1 MSEVTVKQIS
11 GATFAARGSSNHWT
25 MIDVAESVGGQAA
38 ASGPMEMVLF
48 GLGGCTGVDVENML
62 RKMKI
67 PIQHFEIK
75 IHAER
80 AEEHPKVYTS
90 IQMTYHFYGER
101 LPLPKL
107 ERAVKLSKETYCSVS
122 AMLGATVDIS
132 TKIEVHPST

>member
-1 MSEVTVKQIS
+1 MSDVMVKQIS

-25 MIDVAESVGGQAA
+25 MIDVPESAGGAAA
-38 ASGPMEMVLF
+38 ASGPMEMILF

-67 PIQHFEIK
+67 PIQRFEIA

-80 AEEHPKVYTS
+80 AEEHPKVYKT
-90 IQMTYHFYGER
+90 IQMTYHFYGDE
-101 LPLPKL
+101 LPLQKL

-122 AMLGATVDIS
+122 AMLAATVDIS
-132 TKIEVHPST
+132 TKVEIHPSS